1 MVNLGLHKPATRWGA
16 FFVHLLISAVIF
28 IVITIVVTAIWFP
41 PPFMP
46 IGGWQGLQIV
56 FLVDMVIGPLLTLI
70 VYDRRKKSLPFDLSA
85 IAALQAGCLL
95 WGMLQVYGERPLLQL
110 LTEENLTVLSLNDF
124 RSQEVSE
131 EALQNLPGPYPKA
144 AYLDLPTNP
153 VEIVQLRLRSVLDG
167 TPALEYAID
176 RYRPL
181 ADIPADRWQ
190 WFLAE
195 HKAETTPDCHWVP
208 LTAKHSEQ
216 MEACISEQ
224 GARQLRPSDTPKGQ
238 TAPVASP
245 EQ

>member
-1 MVNLGLHKPATRWGA
+1 
-16 FFVHLLISAVIF
+16 
-28 IVITIVVTAIWFP
+28 
-41 PPFMP
+41 MP

-70 VYDRRKKSLPFDLSA
+70 VYDRRKKACHST
-85 IAALQAGCLL
+85 CLL
-95 WGMLQVYGERPLLQL
+95 LPPCKPAACYGHAAGIWRKAFVAM

-190 WFLAE
+190 WFLRN
-195 HKAETTPDCHWVP
+195 
-208 LTAKHSEQ
+208 
-216 MEACISEQ
+216 I
-224 GARQLRPSDTPKGQ
+224 RQNY
-238 TAPVASP
+238 A
-245 EQ
+245 